1 MLYIVWLDATLCTF
15 LLVLHSCLLFLL
27 VFDSISIHFVT
38 LNLYINSNQLKV
50 YNGEDGRGLRDITL
64 PAAPAEPGTPLSAQP
79 AVSVDEASG
88 VVDVTRSLQRSS
100 LAARRSTSASE
111 VRLDEKVLH
120 CSWHPTNN
128 TIAVAGHA
136 GLCLYK
142 V

>member
-1 MLYIVWLDATLCTF
+1 MATFFFQFYFNNFLFFFSIYSNNSQQLY
-15 LLVLHSCLLFLL
+15 
-27 VFDSISIHFVT
+27 
-38 LNLYINSNQLKV
+38 SNQLKV
-50 YNGEDGRGLRDITL
+50 YNGDDGRGLRDITL
-64 PAAPAEPGTPLSAQP
+64 PTAAPEPGTPLSAQ
-79 AVSVDEASG
+79 AVDEASG

-100 LAARRSTSASE
+100 LAARRATSASE

-120 CSWHPTNN
+120 CAWHPVNN